1 MWMLRLPDKRTVL
14 CPAKRHSGHC
24 PFDDKTAYINV
35 SCPGRRCFGYCPYGS
50 GAYCM
55 GYSCPAKQSF
65 GYCPYG
71 NNAPC
76 MDVAEPSC
84 RDRRPPRPSYR
95 LWVTNLSSMLVLAM
109 LPMRQHSLSREQCVL
124 MENVQRR
131 GCKQFGCSREQ
142 CVPMENVRRGA
153 VCLQ

>member
-1 MWMLRLPDKRTVL
+1 MWMLRLPDNRTVL

-35 SCPGRRCFGYCPYGS
+35 SCLGRRW
-50 GAYCM
+50 
-55 GYSCPAKQSF
+55 F

-76 MDVAEPSC
+76 MDVAGPPC
-84 RDRRPPRPSYR
+84 PDRRSPRPPYGLS
-95 LWVTNLSSMLVLAM
+95 VTNLLSMLVLSM
-109 LPMRQHSLSREQCVL
+109 LTMRQHS
-124 MENVQRR
+124 R
-131 GCKQFGCSREQ
+131 GWEQ
-142 CVPMENVRRGA
+142 CVPMENVRGRGCRRLGCNWEQCVPMENVQRRA

>member
-35 SCPGRRCFGYCPYGS
+35 SCRDRQCFGYCL
-50 GAYCM
+50 
-55 GYSCPAKQSF
+55 
-65 GYCPYG
+65 YG

-76 MDVAEPSC
+76 MDVVEPSC
-84 RDRRPPRPSYR
+84 RDRRITGCCSYGSGACCRGYSCPDRRPPRPSYR
-95 LWVTNLSSMLVLAM
+95 LWVTNLSSMLMLSM
-109 LPMRQHSLSREQCVL
+109 LPMRQHSRGREQCVP
-124 MENVQRR
+124 MENVWGR
-131 GCKQFGCSREQ
+131 GCRRLGCNWEQ

>member
-35 SCPGRRCFGYCPYGS
+35 SCPGRR
-50 GAYCM
+50 
-55 GYSCPAKQSF
+55 SF

-109 LPMRQHSLSREQCVL
+109 LPMRRHSLSREQCVL
-124 MENVQRR
+124 MENVRHG

-142 CVPMENVRRGA
+142 CVPMENVRHGA